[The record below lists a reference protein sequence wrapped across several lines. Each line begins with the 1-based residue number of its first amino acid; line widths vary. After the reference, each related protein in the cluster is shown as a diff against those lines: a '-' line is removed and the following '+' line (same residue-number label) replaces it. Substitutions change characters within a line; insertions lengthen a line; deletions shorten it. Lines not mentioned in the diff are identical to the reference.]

1 MNRYKLFELVEKI
14 KADEF
19 IMELLF
25 ENDEGCL
32 LWNLINCDPDVYEEC
47 LVVYGLIQKGN
58 KLC

>member
-25 ENDEGCL
+25 GNDEGCL
-32 LWNLINCDPDVYEEC
+32 LWNLINYDPDDYEEC
-47 LVVYGLIQKGN
+47 LVVYGLI
-58 KLC
+58 